1 MKLNFNDV
9 REHNEAYEAIAK
21 KNRQLQ
27 DELNKAIDEIVEL
40 KEKLDERSGQ
50 VAA

>member
-9 REHNEAYEAIAK
+9 KEHNEAYDKIAE

-40 KEKLDERSGQ
+40 KEKLDERNGQ
-50 VAA
+50 AAA